1 MTKQSPK
8 YTSQEITERKRAN
21 HEIAKVKD
29 YLRSKNIKASEA
41 DIVLTAIKIAKR
53 LGAGDWTFACELK

>member
-21 HEIAKVKD
+21 HEIAKVKA
-29 YLRSKNIKASEA
+29 YLKKKGIIATETE
-41 DIVLTAIKIAKR
+41 IVLAALKVTQR
-53 LGAGDWTFACELK
+53 CGGNWTFACELK